1 MQISCSR
8 VLIAFRK
15 YKHQRFSTISYSNAQ
30 MISMLNVISRTRK
43 VFLKLLKQVT
53 KLSENLSN
61 GVSPGKLLKVLG
73 VFGNYVQSSFKKV

>member
-1 MQISCSR
+1 M
-8 VLIAFRK
+8 F
-15 YKHQRFSTISYSNAQ
+15 
-30 MISMLNVISRTRK
+30 LN
-43 VFLKLLKQVT
+43 LLKQVT